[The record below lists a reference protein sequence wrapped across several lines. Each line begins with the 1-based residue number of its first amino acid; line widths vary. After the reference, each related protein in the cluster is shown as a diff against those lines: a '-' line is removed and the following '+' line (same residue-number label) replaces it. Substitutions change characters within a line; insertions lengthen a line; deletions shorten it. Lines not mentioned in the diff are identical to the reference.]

1 MNCFK
6 QTVVCV
12 TCGACQDSLVL
23 YAFAAAALRH
33 FSLDQM
39 RINTAGLFQT
49 SFETTQKPQ
58 SFVPITLPLRL
69 SFVSVVFV
77 LSISLTI
84 FAPGY
89 PRSLTVFVNHSFV
102 IINDVIAHPSFLSIR
117 LMLSTLSEV
126 FFNSVSHIIAS
137 PLSPIELSFQS
148 FTVKSLKHDLI
159 RNKILTTEIQISE
172 CCV

>member
-23 YAFAAAALRH
+23 YAFAAAAALRH

-49 SFETTQKPQ
+49 SFETTQKPP

-77 LSISLTI
+77 LSTSYNALSPSE
-84 FAPGY
+84 FAIRLSVEFRAQNQICLVVHLGD
-89 PRSLTVFVNHSFV
+89 V
-102 IINDVIAHPSFLSIR
+102 IIRFCAC
-117 LMLSTLSEV
+117 
-126 FFNSVSHIIAS
+126 
-137 PLSPIELSFQS
+137 IEG
-148 FTVKSLKHDLI
+148 
-159 RNKILTTEIQISE
+159 
-172 CCV
+172 